1 MSLALDRRHPNV
13 RRLLIVSFAAALALT
28 IGIVA
33 ANIDAFAAV
42 ALQARA
48 FHAPDLA
55 LFATQPLKVQ
65 AHVLAALAA
74 VALGA
79 VQMAGPKGRLFH
91 RIAGWAW
98 VGLMTV
104 VAGSS
109 FFISGLNGERFSF
122 LHIFSVWWIVF
133 LALAVLAAR
142 RHRVGTHR
150 AVMMVLFYGSLL
162 LTGVF
167 AFLPGR
173 LMWTLVFG

>member
-1 MSLALDRRHPNV
+1 MSLALNRRRPNV
-13 RRLLIVSFAAALALT
+13 GRLLAVSFAAALALT

-33 ANIDAFAAV
+33 ANFDAFAGV
-42 ALQARA
+42 AAQARGI
-48 FHAPDLA
+48 HPPDLA
-55 LFATQPLKVQ
+55 LLAAQPVAVQ

-79 VQMAGPKGRLFH
+79 VQMLRPKGRLIH
-91 RIAGWAW
+91 RIAGWTW
-98 VGLMTV
+98 VGLMAV
-104 VAGSS
+104 VVGTS
-109 FFISGLNGERFSF
+109 FFVFGLNGDRFSF

-133 LALAVLAAR
+133 LSLAVLAAK

-150 AVMMVLFYGSLL
+150 AIMMVLFYGSLL

-173 LMWTLVFG
+173 LMWTLFFG